1 MTTNSRTKNTILN
14 GLAGILTQCVTIV
27 TTFATRTI
35 FIKELGV
42 EYAGVQGV
50 FSDILTILSFA
61 ELGIGSAITYALY
74 KPIAENDSREIGKYM
89 YAYKV
94 IYQIIALIV
103 FLVGCSLIPF
113 LHLIINGVPNIEE
126 DIRLIYFLF
135 VVQSSSSYLLIY
147 KATFLTAAQKDYLV
161 SKFKIITS
169 IAIAIIQCVFLLLY
183 HSFIVYLIFTI
194 LAALLQNYI
203 IARIAERE
211 YPILK
216 DKSKIKL
223 SKEERQALFSN
234 VRALFLY
241 KVSGV
246 ALNGTSSLI
255 TSVVINTITVGVLS
269 NYKLLTNQLKGFLSQ
284 IFRATAASIGNLAVT
299 SSGEN
304 QHRVFMQ
311 MLFIC
316 FLVYCV
322 SSTILFAIVNPFIQL
337 WLGKN
342 FVFDFPIVA
351 VIVLDFFIEG
361 MLSPISQFR
370 TSNGLFVQGKYRPV
384 IMAILNVIFSVWFGK
399 ELGVAGIFLGV
410 ITARALTQLWFDPWI
425 LYKYVFKRSIIPY
438 FFIYL
443 KYILVAVLCCL
454 LSRLSIV
461 VINVTNPILNVIT
474 GGFLAI
480 FLSMGCVY
488 IFYRHTEEYDYSIQL
503 IKNMIKRKL

>member
-1 MTTNSRTKNTILN
+1 MTNSRTKNTILN

-27 TTFATRTI
+27 TAFVTRTI
-35 FIKELGV
+35 FIRELGV

-74 KPIAENDSREIGKYM
+74 KPIAESDSREICKYM
-89 YAYKV
+89 SAYKT
-94 IYQIIALIV
+94 IYQIIAFVV
-103 FLVGCSLIPF
+103 FIIGCSLIPF
-113 LHLIINGVPNIEE
+113 LHLIINGVPNIVE

-135 VVQSSSSYLLIY
+135 VVQSASSYLLIY

-183 HSFIVYLIFTI
+183 HSFIIYLIFTI
-194 LAALLQNYI
+194 LAALLQNYV
-203 IARIAERE
+203 IACIAERE

-216 DKSKIKL
+216 EKSTTKL
-223 SKEERQALFSN
+223 SREERATLFAN

-255 TSVVINTITVGVLS
+255 TSVVINTVTVGILS

-284 IFRATAASIGNLAVT
+284 IFKATAASIGNLAVT
-299 SSGEN
+299 SSSDN
-304 QHRVFMQ
+304 QHKVFRQ

-316 FLVYCV
+316 FLVYCI
-322 SSTILFAIVNPFIQL
+322 SSTILFTVVNPFIQL
-337 WLGKN
+337 WLGKD
-342 FVFDFPIVA
+342 FVFEFSIVA
-351 VIVLDFFIEG
+351 VIILDFFIEG

-384 IMAILNVIFSVWFGK
+384 IMAILNVILSVWFGRK
-399 ELGVAGIFLGV
+399 FGISGIF
-410 ITARALTQLWFDPWI
+410 
-425 LYKYVFKRSIIPY
+425 
-438 FFIYL
+438 
-443 KYILVAVLCCL
+443 
-454 LSRLSIV
+454 
-461 VINVTNPILNVIT
+461 
-474 GGFLAI
+474 
-480 FLSMGCVY
+480 
-488 IFYRHTEEYDYSIQL
+488 
-503 IKNMIKRKL
+503 